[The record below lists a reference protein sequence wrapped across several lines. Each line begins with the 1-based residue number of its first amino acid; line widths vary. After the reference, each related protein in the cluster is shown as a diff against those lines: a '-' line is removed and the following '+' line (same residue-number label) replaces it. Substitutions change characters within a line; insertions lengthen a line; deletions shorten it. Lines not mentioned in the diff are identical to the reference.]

1 VERFEPKLD
10 HKDPKKELHFN
21 AEKCEC
27 LIPVENVSIPQKVS
41 DAAMRHDLEI
51 KPEFHVTVLAGANG
65 RRVNK
70 MLSESVEGSALREK
84 IRLIFEKKSWD
95 YKPTNEY
102 FLISKFYSKEELGE
116 MGFPDTPEH
125 TKTTIIQKM
134 ILNEL
139 EEFYKEL
146 SKITGLE
153 FIVPYPHI
161 TLFTTASYE
170 PWKSKGIGVYSEDE
184 LASYLQEKIDIN

>member
-1 VERFEPKLD
+1 MESFELKPD
-10 HKDPKKELHFN
+10 HKDQKKELHFN

-27 LIPVENVSIPQKVS
+27 LVSVENVPIPQKVS
-41 DAAMRHDLEI
+41 GVAARHELEI
-51 KPEFHVTVLAGANG
+51 KPEFHITVLAGANA
-65 RRVNK
+65 RRVNEL
-70 MLSESVEGSALREK
+70 LSSSPEGSALREK
-84 IRLIFEKKSWD
+84 LRLIFEKRSWNNETTD
-95 YKPTNEY
+95 EY
-102 FLISKFYSKEELGE
+102 FLIEKFYSKEELGK
-116 MGFPDTPEH
+116 MGFPDIPEH

-134 ILNEL
+134 IVNEL